1 LTQFNS
7 LLGYPEGSYMGL
19 FSTRQLDIPASQL
32 SGTKTLSDISSAM
45 DELLG
50 PMISMIILMTI
61 ASSVVALIIIYLV
74 T

>member
-1 LTQFNS
+1 
-7 LLGYPEGSYMGL
+7 MGL
-19 FSTRQLDIPASQL
+19 FSTIQLDIPASQL